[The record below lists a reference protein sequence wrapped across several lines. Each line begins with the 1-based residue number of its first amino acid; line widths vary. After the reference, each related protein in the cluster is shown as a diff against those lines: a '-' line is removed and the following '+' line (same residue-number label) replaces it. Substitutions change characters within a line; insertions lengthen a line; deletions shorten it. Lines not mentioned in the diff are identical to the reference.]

1 MFKHSLKAKILLL
14 VNLAILT
21 IIILLSTTFYS
32 SQKELL
38 IQQSYQNLKSV
49 GAEISRGI
57 GDWINVRHDIIKGL
71 SNNVDNP
78 EFVSH
83 LVQAR
88 TSGNFAL
95 SFYGDENGKM
105 VDADPTIDRTGYDPR
120 TRDWY
125 KDTKAAGQAT
135 LSKPYISASMKKLVV
150 AFSSPVAHGV
160 VSGVID
166 IDSIINNINGL
177 NIQANGEAILL
188 LKDGTVIAYKDKAR
202 ILKPASELAADL
214 NTAF

>member
-1 MFKHSLKAKILLL
+1 MFKHSLKAKILML

-21 IIILLSTTFYS
+21 IIILLSTTFYT
-32 SQKELL
+32 SQKDLL
-38 IQQSYQNLKSV
+38 LQQSYQNLKSV

-105 VDADPTIDRTGYDPR
+105 VDADP
-120 TRDWY
+120 
-125 KDTKAAGQAT
+125 
-135 LSKPYISASMKKLVV
+135 
-150 AFSSPVAHGV
+150 
-160 VSGVID
+160 
-166 IDSIINNINGL
+166 
-177 NIQANGEAILL
+177 
-188 LKDGTVIAYKDKAR
+188 
-202 ILKPASELAADL
+202 
-214 NTAF
+214 